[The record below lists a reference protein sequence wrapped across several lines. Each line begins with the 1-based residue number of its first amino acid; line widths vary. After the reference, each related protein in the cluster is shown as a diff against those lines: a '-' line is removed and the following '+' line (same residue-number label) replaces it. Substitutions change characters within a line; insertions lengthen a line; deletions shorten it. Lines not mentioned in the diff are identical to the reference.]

1 MQSNTDA
8 DAGKQPDSI
17 PPEKPKKRV
26 KKSRKTR
33 VKNLMLATD
42 SAIDRLEQMTR
53 PGGEIDS
60 MDIKDLKSLITS
72 IKDLAG
78 VSAELQGDTP
88 AGGVIILP
96 EVKSDD

>member
-17 PPEKPKKRV
+17 PPEKTKKRV

-60 MDIKDLKSLITS
+60 MDIKDL
-72 IKDLAG
+72 
-78 VSAELQGDTP
+78 
-88 AGGVIILP
+88 
-96 EVKSDD
+96 

>member
-17 PPEKPKKRV
+17 PPEKTKKRV